1 MARLAIEE
9 ERDTFNQESRTD
21 KRSVLAS
28 NLVGIKQRT
37 LIHAG
42 KCAKAEVDG
51 FDSQTTSTLRLLKDA
66 LDHADDN
73 RKFVHAEP
81 VVSRLPVLHG
91 TNAEIATQ
99 IGSYRGQG
107 DNCEY
112 AESGE

>member
-9 ERDTFNQESRTD
+9 EWDTLDQEPRAG
-21 KRSVLAS
+21 KRSVFAS
-28 NLVGIKQRT
+28 NLVGIKERT
-37 LIHAG
+37 LIHAS
-42 KCAKAEVDG
+42 KYAKAEMDG
-51 FDSQTTSTLRLLKDA
+51 FDPQTPSALRLLKEA
-66 LDHADDN
+66 LDHADGN